1 MIDEAIRGSA
11 AEIFI
16 LLIIVVVLMATISC
30 RLWGVEPQVAG
41 SSPFMS
47 PKTRHKSSLATGS
60 KGTDLE
66 S

>member
-16 LLIIVVVLMATISC
+16 LLIIVVVLQATISC
-30 RLWGVEPQVAG
+30 RSLGCRASG
-41 SSPFMS
+41 GRLITFLS
-47 PKTRHKSSLATGS
+47 PKTRHKSSPATGS